1 MTSELLQSS
10 RQQSLPRQKL
20 GRAVATA
27 GIAAEGSM
35 QHQGLAG
42 KDTQIDLRE
51 ENTVVVVVVV
61 VAGGAVDTVVAVAVA
76 VAVLAAAEGGV
87 AEPPPENPPE
97 AWATETVLL
106 ADRAYQCV

>member
-51 ENTVVVVVVV
+51 ENTVVVVVV
-61 VAGGAVDTVVAVAVA
+61 AGGAVDTVVAVA

-106 ADRAYQCV
+106 ADQAYQCV